1 MSKYKKKIV
10 LAEPLF
16 DNKKSIKLLKEVI
29 ESNFVSEGE
38 LTKVFEKKISKLLHI
53 KYVSCVTSG
62 TIAIFIALKSL
73 RIKNKDEVLV
83 PNLTYPGTL
92 NAVNLA
98 GAKPILVDVNQN
110 NLLIDINDLK
120 RKINKK
126 TRAIIAVHLSGRGT
140 NITELNKIAK
150 KKKIHLIEDAAE
162 AFMSK
167 KNKKFLG
174 TFGKVGCFSFAPN
187 KILTTGQGGAVVT
200 NDKKI
205 FDEILKLKDQ
215 GRTGI
220 KTGGEDSYDSI
231 GYNFKFTNLQAA
243 LGLSQLDS
251 IKKRIEKLKNNYKFY
266 KKGIIQNNKIKI
278 FSFELQKGEV
288 PLWTDIKCYNR
299 NKLFNYLKKRNIHA
313 RYFWH
318 FINNLKPYKT
328 SSKKFKN
335 SKNLRGKLMWLP
347 SSLSLTNKQLQKIC
361 KLINRFYKNN

>member
-1 MSKYKKKIV
+1 
-10 LAEPLF
+10 
-16 DNKKSIKLLKEVI
+16 
-29 ESNFVSEGE
+29 
-38 LTKVFEKKISKLLHI
+38 
-53 KYVSCVTSG
+53 
-62 TIAIFIALKSL
+62 
-73 RIKNKDEVLV
+73 
-83 PNLTYPGTL
+83 
-92 NAVNLA
+92 
-98 GAKPILVDVNQN
+98 
-110 NLLIDINDLK
+110 
-120 RKINKK
+120 
-126 TRAIIAVHLSGRGT
+126 
-140 NITELNKIAK
+140 
-150 KKKIHLIEDAAE
+150 
-162 AFMSK
+162 MSK